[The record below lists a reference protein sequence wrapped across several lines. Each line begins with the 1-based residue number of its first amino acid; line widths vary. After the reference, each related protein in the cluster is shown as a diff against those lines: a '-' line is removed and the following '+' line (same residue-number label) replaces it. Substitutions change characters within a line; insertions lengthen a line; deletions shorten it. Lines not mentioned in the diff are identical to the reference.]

1 VKKISLYKISN
12 RNQSILSAAIVVL
25 TASVCYLFSDY
36 FGYRNVALILLF
48 VVSILATF
56 MNVFPLLMAA
66 ILSALIWDYF
76 FIPPKFTFH
85 VESAED
91 ILMLGMYFV
100 VALVNAILTNRI
112 RKAEKEANEKEEKEK
127 IIKLYNTL
135 LNSLSH
141 ELRTPI
147 ATIIGAT
154 DTLQENEEKLDMASK
169 KILVSEIST
178 ASLRLNQQVEN
189 LLNMSRL
196 ESGFLQLHKDWC
208 DVNELVYKVVNE
220 VQANTTNRQFDIQII
235 ESLPYFKLD
244 FGIMEQI
251 LYNLLINA
259 VAYTPADTAI
269 HIKVTRF
276 DSDEISLMEPDNAKT
291 KLVIVIRDEGKG
303 FPEEEITK
311 VFDKFY
317 RIYTHKTGGTGLGLS
332 IVKGFIEAHGGAIR
346 LKNSSAGGA
355 EFTIVIPTETNYM
368 NALKNE

>member
-1 VKKISLYKISN
+1 VNNFSLYKLSNQKQYLIS
-12 RNQSILSAAIVVL
+12 ITTVIL
-25 TASVCYLFSDY
+25 TASVCYLFSD
-36 FGYRNVALILLF
+36 FIGYRNIALILLF

-56 MNVFPLLMAA
+56 MNVFPLLLSA

-76 FIPPKFTFH
+76 FIPPKFRFH

-91 ILMLGMYFV
+91 VLMLVMYFV
-100 VALVNAILTNRI
+100 VAFVNAILTNRI
-112 RKAEKEANEKEEKEK
+112 RKAEKEANEKDEKEK

-154 DTLQENEEKLDMASK
+154 DTLQENEEMLDTNSK

-208 DVNELVYKVVNE
+208 DVNELIYKVVNE
-220 VQANTTNRQFDIQII
+220 VHSTSVKRNFNIQII

-259 VAYTPADTAI
+259 VAYTPDNSTI
-269 HIKVTRF
+269 HIKVSRF
-276 DSDEISLMEPDNAKT
+276 DAGEISLMEPDNAKT
-291 KLVIVIRDEGKG
+291 KLVIVIRDEGNG
-303 FPEEEITK
+303 FPQEEMNK

-317 RIYTHKTGGTGLGLS
+317 RIHTHKTGGTGLGLS
-332 IVKGFIEAHGGAIR
+332 IVKGFVEAHGGTIR
-346 LKNSSAGGA
+346 LKNSSVGGA
-355 EFTIVIPTETNYM
+355 EFTIAIPTETNYM

>member
-1 VKKISLYKISN
+1 MADFCLYKISN
-12 RNQSILSAAIVVL
+12 QKQSIISVATVVL

-36 FGYRNVALILLF
+36 FGYRNIALILLF

-66 ILSALIWDYF
+66 VLSALIWDYF

-154 DTLQENEEKLDMASK
+154 DTLQENEEKLDIASK
-169 KILVSEIST
+169 KTLVSEIST

-220 VQANTTNRQFDIQII
+220 VQANTANRHFDIQII

-259 VAYTPADTAI
+259 VTYTPEDTAI

-276 DSDEISLMEPDNAKT
+276 DSDEISLMEPDNVKT

-332 IVKGFIEAHGGAIR
+332 IVKGFVEAHEGSIR

-355 EFTIVIPTETNYM
+355 EFTIAIPTETNYM